1 MRARRRL
8 TGHDEYGLVRG
19 REQEGRTTAMLGTS
33 AVADQRKTEETTGGG
48 EELEARADDVTGA
61 GIRYEMTD
69 ERGQDGKL
77 ESEEA
82 TATNDK
88 ETDGEVGSGNKEG
101 DKI

>member
-1 MRARRRL
+1 MQA
-8 TGHDEYGLVRG
+8 GADE
-19 REQEGRTTAMLGTS
+19 
-33 AVADQRKTEETTGGG
+33 
-48 EELEARADDVTGA
+48 VTRA

-77 ESEEA
+77 ESEGA
-82 TATNDK
+82 TATKDE